1 METEFAGRMYAL
13 ISALSW
19 ACALVLFKRCGENVS
34 PLPLNLFKNIVGLL
48 LLGLTLLFLRHDGGD
63 VASFET
69 PDILLLCI
77 SGILGIALAD
87 TAFLFALNRLGVSL
101 MSIVECAYSPA
112 VIFCAIIMLSED
124 LHWPQYF
131 GAGLIVSAV
140 LLSTRHAPPAGQT
153 RKQLSL
159 GFMWG
164 IIAML
169 LMAFGIV
176 LAKPVLEMQQ
186 FPLIW
191 ATTIRLAAG
200 AVVLL
205 MLSLASP
212 NRRKHFSVFLP
223 NAYWRVS
230 IPASILGTYVALIFW
245 IAGFKYA
252 KASIAAALNQTSSI
266 FAIIL
271 ATVVLKESFTMRK
284 AISATLAITGVLLVT
299 LTR

>member
-1 METEFAGRMYAL
+1 METEFAGRLYAL
-13 ISALSW
+13 FSALSW
-19 ACALVLFKRCGENVS
+19 ACALVLFKRCGES
-34 PLPLNLFKNIVGLL
+34 MAPLSLNLFKNIVGMI
-48 LLGLTLLFLRHDGGD
+48 LLGLTLLFLGQHEG
-63 VASFET
+63 VTSSFET
-69 PDILLLCI
+69 ADIMLLCV

-101 MSIVECAYSPA
+101 MAIVECAYSPA
-112 VIFCAIIMLSED
+112 VICCAIFMLSEE
-124 LHWPQYF
+124 LRWPQYF

-140 LLSTRHAPPAGQT
+140 MLSTRHTPPAGQT

-164 IIAML
+164 IVAMM

-176 LAKPVLEMQQ
+176 LAKPVLEMQR

-200 AVVLL
+200 TAILL
-205 MLSLASP
+205 ALSLASP
-212 NRRKHFSVFLP
+212 HRRKHFSVFIP
-223 NAYWRVS
+223 NATWRTS
-230 IPASILGTYVALIFW
+230 IPASILGTYLALIFW

-271 ATVVLKESFTMRK
+271 ATVVLKETFTFRK
-284 AISATLAITGVLLVT
+284 AISSTLAIIGVLLVT